1 MAYSY
6 STLWPLLKLQPLLL
20 LCHPIFR
27 YFCAFFLIFFFFF
40 FSLSLVLSAFWCFL
54 LSSYF
59 SSLSGLLINVYC
71 QMVNIFLS
79 FDFVLLD
86 SNERSPMLP
95 AASTLLVFA
104 IFKKSWEMW
113 NCRDLSWSFIGA
125 HKKVEWADKPI
136 SATVEGLEFFSFFF
150 LFRKYLTI
158 YCLY

>member
-1 MAYSY
+1 MYLAYSY
-6 STLWPLLKLQPLLL
+6 SYSNLWPLLKLQPLLL

-86 SNERSPMLP
+86 SNEQ
-95 AASTLLVFA
+95 ST
-104 IFKKSWEMW
+104 M
-113 NCRDLSWSFIGA
+113 
-125 HKKVEWADKPI
+125 
-136 SATVEGLEFFSFFF
+136 SATVEGLKLHFFFFSFHENTL
-150 LFRKYLTI
+150 LFIVSINLFIGSHKNRLWDYQM
-158 YCLY
+158 CLGMT